1 MWPNDGEISNYV
13 NLFLDQWKRAE
24 EALKKTERLRAETMM
39 AAVGELRYAGRR
51 FVDAMDIMR
60 ECHEK
65 GTPIGDGATF
75 EKIRCHLIEASENCV
90 KARHDAI
97 DAAVLFIHL
106 RIEKLVESVGSIEVR
121 IHFPKFSLL
130 ADEIKAIDK
139 RIIASRKN
147 RKTLE
152 DEYDSIIDGHIDKV
166 VNFYKELA
174 ESEQAIRSALSAQQ
188 EKEKR
193 EGRRNFYIG
202 LMSGVVSSA
211 IVAAVFLAFDGK
223 IKDVFGIKASNA
235 QCEIETKEVGKKP

>member
-1 MWPNDGEISNYV
+1 MWPDDGEISNYV
-13 NLFLDQWKRAE
+13 NLFFDQWKRAE
-24 EALKKTERLRAETMM
+24 EALKKTERLRAETVMS
-39 AAVGELRYAGRR
+39 AVGELRYAGRR
-51 FVDAMDIMR
+51 YIQAMDIIR
-60 ECHEK
+60 ECHEA
-65 GTPIGDGATF
+65 GTPIDESPAA
-75 EKIRCHLIEASENCV
+75 EEVRRHLIEASENCI

-106 RIEKLVESVGSIEVR
+106 KIEKLVQSVGSIEVR

-152 DEYDSIIDGHIDKV
+152 TEYDSIIDGHIDRV
-166 VNFYKELA
+166 VDFYEELA
-174 ESEQAIRSALSAQQ
+174 KSEQAIRSVFSAQK

-193 EGRRNFYIG
+193 EGRRNFFN
-202 LMSGVVSSA
+202 GVVTSA
-211 IVAAVFLAFDGK
+211 IVAALFLAFDGK
-223 IKDVFGIKASNA
+223 IKNLFGIPATNV